1 MSIYAKLIASSMAV
15 ATLAAIVAFVI
26 TARRRARSGPAEVV
40 YRRLGKALILLS
52 IAFVLVVTPLSIDLA
67 ERRNPSPHEVTY
79 NGVTAAEGFRVAID
93 YNCMGC
99 HTIVGNGAYYAFD
112 LVYAARRAWTP
123 ENIRALLE
131 AYVGTR
137 YMPFNLTE
145 RELDALTAWLLYLRD
160 LNTNRWPPMRPV
172 TVQVAA
178 AQARPG
184 GEAAQLYQRYCSA
197 CHGANGKPVVA
208 GAPDFT
214 DPVWW
219 ESRLA
224 EVGWEG
230 LVETVLS
237 GKGAMPPFRGVLSP
251 DQVRAILEYARG
263 FAAAPPAAANITV
276 GGFSFDPSFEEN
288 LGRWYESW
296 PAWIAYWVFTTV
308 VAALLIYLFLYW
320 YARG

>member
-1 MSIYAKLIASSMAV
+1 MYAKLFASSMAV
-15 ATLAAIVAFVI
+15 AFLVAIVAFVI
-26 TARRRARSGPAEVV
+26 TARRRERAAPEEVP
-40 YRRLGKALILLS
+40 YRRFGKALIIAS
-52 IAFVLVVTPLSIDLA
+52 ILFVLAVTPLSIDLA

-112 LVYAARRAWTP
+112 LTYAARRAWTP

-131 AYVGTR
+131 AYAGTP
-137 YMPFNLTE
+137 YMPFELSE

-172 TVQVAA
+172 EIVVASAQLQVDE
-178 AQARPG
+178 
-184 GEAAQLYQRYCSA
+184 EAARLYRTYCSG
-197 CHGANGKPVVA
+197 CHGAAGKPVVA

-214 DPVWW
+214 DPAWW
-219 ESRLA
+219 ERRLA
-224 EVGWEG
+224 EVGWQG
-230 LVETVLS
+230 LIETVLR
-237 GKGAMPPFRGVLSP
+237 GRGAMPGFAGVLTEE
-251 DQVRAILEYARG
+251 QARAVLEYARG
-263 FAAAPPAAANITV
+263 FSQVRPAERIVV

-296 PAWIAYWVFTTV
+296 PAWIAYWVFAT
-308 VAALLIYLFLYW
+308 AMASALVYLFLYW